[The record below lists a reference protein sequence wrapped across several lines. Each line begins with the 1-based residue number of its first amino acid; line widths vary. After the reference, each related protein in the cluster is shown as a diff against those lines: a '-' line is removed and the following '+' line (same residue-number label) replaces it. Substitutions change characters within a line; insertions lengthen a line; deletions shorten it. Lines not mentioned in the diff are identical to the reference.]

1 MTRGLYT
8 WLDKAVITDLNGT
21 ETAVDV
27 DTSYWTDGEGLLLF
41 FAYPNF
47 NGGSILHDPSL
58 RLVASATPID
68 QPTGILNLPMETITL
83 IGIASA
89 VVVVGIAGLA
99 MKRR

>member
-1 MTRGLYT
+1 MTRGLYS
-8 WLDKAVITDLNGT
+8 WLNKAVITDLNGT

-27 DTSYWTDGEGLLLF
+27 DTSYWTDGKGFLLF

-47 NGGSILHDPSL
+47 NGGSILHDPAL
-58 RLVASATPID
+58 RLLETGTPIF

-83 IGIASA
+83 IGVASA
-89 VVVVGIAGLA
+89 VVVVGVAGFA